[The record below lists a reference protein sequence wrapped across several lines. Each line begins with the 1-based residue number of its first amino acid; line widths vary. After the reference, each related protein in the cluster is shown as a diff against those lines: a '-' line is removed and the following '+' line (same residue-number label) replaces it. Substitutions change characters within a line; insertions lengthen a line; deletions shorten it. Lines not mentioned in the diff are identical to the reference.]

1 MEAVAN
7 KIILKETRLISHA
20 RPFTISPVLLTFFIR
35 LLPFFKRCIYSL
47 RVIAALNKSLALS
60 RFLVS

>member
-20 RPFTISPVLLTFFIR
+20 RPFTISPVLLTFFI